1 MKVSLKGIRAFF
13 PSVPVIAFFCLIAT
27 TLAQSDTS
35 SSRNDDFQFLQ
46 TAANNCLWK
55 MDLGALAKKQAA
67 SKDVK
72 EYGEKMAADHGQYYQ
87 QLNRFADR
95 KGISFTAD
103 PDRVRKNTFVFF
115 SQEYGA
121 AFDRNYISL
130 MIDEN
135 QRDINLYRKEMEK
148 GQDTEIRAFASN
160 IVKKLEVYVLA
171 AEKILLD
178 LPKPVLK

>member
-1 MKVSLKGIRAFF
+1 MKFSTNRTGAFF
-13 PSVPVIAFFCLIAT
+13 LPVLLITLLCLISVT
-27 TLAQSDTS
+27 FAQSDIS
-35 SSRNDDFQFLQ
+35 SPQNDDLQFLQ
-46 TAANNCLWK
+46 AAANNCLW
-55 MDLGALAKKQAA
+55 MMNLGDLAKKQAA

-72 EYGEKMAADHGQYYQ
+72 EYGEKMATDHGQYYEE
-87 QLNRFADR
+87 LNRFATR
-95 KGISFTAD
+95 KGISFAAD
-103 PDRVRKNTFVFF
+103 PDLVRKDTLVFF

-135 QRDINLYRKEMEK
+135 KRDIGLYRKEKEK
-148 GQDTEIRAFASN
+148 GQDTEIRNFAARILKN
-160 IVKKLEVYVLA
+160 LEGYVLA